1 MGVSNIKKK
10 FKVVSS
16 LTVYMILLLVLNTS
30 VCMAEQSSS
39 GVLQQYGM
47 DKESLREVVGVIK
60 AESHNTYESKL
71 ATANV
76 ILNQK
81 ESYPSLTMAETLR
94 VSKQWETVTNG
105 RFKDVVPDRDCVI
118 ALVDAMNGIS
128 NVGNAVYFY
137 NPKLCESEWHETQ
150 RYVATIGD
158 QRYFERVV
166 SQ

>member
-1 MGVSNIKKK
+1 MK
-10 FKVVSS
+10 FKQVVAIVLIA
-16 LTVYMILLLVLNTS
+16 LTLATPLLTF
-30 VCMAEQSSS
+30 AEGSTT
-39 GVLQQYGM
+39 LQKYGM

-81 ESYPSLTMAETLR
+81 ELYPSLTMAETLR
-94 VSKQWETVTNG
+94 VSKQWETVTNVK
-105 RFKDVVPDRDCVI
+105 FKNVIPDRDCVV
-118 ALVDAMNGIS
+118 ALVDAMNGIT

-137 NPKLCESEWHETQ
+137 NPKICISDWHETQ
-150 RYVATIGD
+150 RYIATIGD

-166 SQ
+166 S

>member
-1 MGVSNIKKK
+1 MEVVSINKARKL
-10 FKVVSS
+10 KVVSS
-16 LTVYMILLLVLNTS
+16 LALCFILLFTQV
-30 VCMAEQSSS
+30 VVAESSS
-39 GVLQQYGM
+39 TSILAQYGM

-81 ESYPSLTMAETLR
+81 KLYPSLTMAETLR

-105 RFKDVVPDRDCVI
+105 KFKNVVPDKECVI
-118 ALVDAMNGIS
+118 ALVDAMNGVT

-137 NPKLCESEWHETQ
+137 NPKVCVSEWHETQ
-150 RYVATIGD
+150 AYVATVGD
-158 QRYFERVV
+158 QRYFERVT
-166 SQ
+166 S